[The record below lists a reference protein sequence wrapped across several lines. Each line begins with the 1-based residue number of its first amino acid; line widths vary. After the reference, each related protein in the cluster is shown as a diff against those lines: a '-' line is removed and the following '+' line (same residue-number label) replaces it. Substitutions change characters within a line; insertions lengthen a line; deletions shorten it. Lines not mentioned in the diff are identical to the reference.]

1 MAKQHN
7 HSHHPVEGKNLL
19 FSIVLNI
26 VITVAQIIGGILS
39 GSLAL
44 ISDALHN
51 FSDVLS
57 LVFSFLANKLSK
69 KKASLHQT
77 FGYKRAEILTAF
89 INAITLIIV
98 ALYLVFEAS
107 IRFFHPESIKSN
119 LVIWMAV
126 LGILANGFSALMLKK
141 DADHNLNMKSAYL
154 HLFTDMMASVA
165 VLIGGI
171 LMKFFQ
177 MYWIDSLLTLA
188 IAIYLIFIG
197 FNLLRDSTKILMLF
211 TPSHI
216 DINEIVT
223 EVHTISGVTKLHHI
237 HVWHLNEHELHLEA
251 HLDCS
256 EDIKISDFNI
266 LLSKIEQVLFEKFQ
280 INHINIQPEFQ
291 KEEDSKDY
299 IVQD

>member
-1 MAKQHN
+1 LEQHHN
-7 HSHHPVEGKNLL
+7 HHHQVEGKNLL

-57 LVFSFLANKLSK
+57 LVFSYIANKLSK
-69 KKASLHQT
+69 KKASVNQT

-98 ALYLVFEAS
+98 ALYLVFEATT
-107 IRFFHPESIKSN
+107 RFFHPEVIKSN
-119 LVIWMAV
+119 LVIWMSI

-141 DADHNLNMKSAYL
+141 EADYNLNMKSAYI
-154 HLFTDMMASVA
+154 HLFTDMLASVA

-171 LMKFFQ
+171 LMKYFQ
-177 MYWIDSLLTLA
+177 IYWIDSVLTFV

-197 FNLLRDSTKILMLF
+197 FDLLRDSTKILMLF

-216 DINEIVT
+216 DINEIVD
-223 EVHTISGVTKLHHI
+223 EVHKISGVSKLHHI
-237 HVWHLNEHELHLEA
+237 HVWHLNEQELHLEA

-266 LLSKIEQVLFEKFQ
+266 LLSKIEKVLLEKFQ

-291 KEEDSKDY
+291 KEEDSKDF

>member
-1 MAKQHN
+1 MEQHHN
-7 HSHHPVEGKNLL
+7 HHHQVEGKNLL

-57 LVFSFLANKLSK
+57 LVFSYIANKLSK
-69 KKASLHQT
+69 KKASVNQT

-98 ALYLVFEAS
+98 ALYLVFEATT
-107 IRFFHPESIKSN
+107 RFFHPEVIKSN
-119 LVIWMAV
+119 LVIWMSI

-141 DADHNLNMKSAYL
+141 EADYNLNMKSAYI
-154 HLFTDMMASVA
+154 HLFTDMLASVA

-171 LMKFFQ
+171 LMKYFQ
-177 MYWIDSLLTLA
+177 IYWIDSVLTFV

-197 FNLLRDSTKILMLF
+197 FDLLRDSTKILMLF

-216 DINEIVT
+216 DINEIVD
-223 EVHTISGVTKLHHI
+223 EVHKISGVSKLHHI
-237 HVWHLNEHELHLEA
+237 HVWHLNEQELHLEA

-266 LLSKIEQVLFEKFQ
+266 LLSKIEKVLLEKFQ

-291 KEEDSKDY
+291 KEEDSKDF